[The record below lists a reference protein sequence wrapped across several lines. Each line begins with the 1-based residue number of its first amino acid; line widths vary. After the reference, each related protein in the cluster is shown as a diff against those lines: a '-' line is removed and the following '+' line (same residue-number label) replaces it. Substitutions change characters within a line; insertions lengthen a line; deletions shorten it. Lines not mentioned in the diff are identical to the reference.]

1 MSLLGDIF
9 TNLTNWIRNWD
20 RVVFII
26 VMIVFTIMMLLL
38 LINLIK
44 GFIGSKPKFKF
55 LSFFLLA
62 IIVGLTIY
70 ICLAR

>member
-1 MSLLGDIF
+1 MALLGDVF
-9 TNLTNWIRNWD
+9 TNLTNWIRGWD

-26 VMIVFTIMMLLL
+26 VMLVFAISMLLL

-55 LSFFLLA
+55 LSFFVLA
-62 IIVGLTIY
+62 ILVGLTIY